1 MTLTRLVRIAAPLA
15 LLASA
20 QLAAAATL
28 AVSKSPTCGC
38 CGEWVQRMRAAGFT
52 VAVSEVADPAAVSR
66 KLGVPEAL
74 RSCHT
79 TRVAGYV
86 IEGHVPAADI
96 KRLLREKPKAIGLS
110 VAGMPMGSPGM
121 EHGGHVQKFNTVLIG
136 RDGKQSVWARHGR

>member
-1 MTLTRLVRIAAPLA
+1 MILPRIARFALPLA

-28 AVSKSPTCGC
+28 AVSKSATCGC

-52 VAVSEVADPAAVSR
+52 VKETIVADPAAVSR
-66 KLGVPEAL
+66 KAGVPDSL

-79 TRVAGYV
+79 TRVGGYV

-96 KRLLREKPKAIGLS
+96 KRLLKEKPNAIGLS
-110 VAGMPMGSPGM
+110 VAGMPMGAPGM
-121 EHGGHVQKFNTVLIG
+121 EHGNHVQRFDTILIG
-136 RDGKQSVWARHGR
+136 PDGRKTVWAKHGR

>member
-1 MTLTRLVRIAAPLA
+1 MKITRLVRLAAPLA
-15 LLASA
+15 LLATA
-20 QLAAAATL
+20 QLATAATL

-38 CGEWVQRMRAAGFT
+38 CGEWVERMRAAGFT
-52 VAVSEVADPAAVSR
+52 VNVSEVPDPAAVSR
-66 KLGVPEAL
+66 KLGVPETL

-79 TRVAGYV
+79 TRVGGYV

-121 EHGGHVQKFNTVLIG
+121 EHGKHVQKFITVLIG
-136 RDGKQSVWARHGR
+136 RDGKQTVWARHGG